1 MSNSKEDTP
10 SPDAG
15 TGIRRG
21 PYPEF
26 TWTAIFVGWAIGAL
40 TPWRVLTSLLIPVAL
55 LTTLSLIEDWVQ
67 DRD

>member
-1 MSNSKEDTP
+1 MPTKHP
-10 SPDAG
+10 MKPLP
-15 TGIRRG
+15 RLW
-21 PYPEF
+21 
-26 TWTAIFVGWAIGAL
+26 WTIQWMALLSIPLLLFWWAIGAL